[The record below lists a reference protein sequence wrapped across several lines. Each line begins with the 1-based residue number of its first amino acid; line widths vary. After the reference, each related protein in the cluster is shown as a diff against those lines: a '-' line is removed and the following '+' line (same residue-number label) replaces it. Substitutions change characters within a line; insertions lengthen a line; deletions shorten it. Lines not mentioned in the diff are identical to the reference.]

1 MKRTLCFGFAATL
14 LASTASAQMPPAG
27 GGQTIGLAAALQRSY
42 NGIKQNLTEAAG
54 KLSDAD
60 YGYRPSPDIRPYG
73 SQFGHVA
80 NFHYLFCSAVKGEP
94 NPNQGQ
100 DLEKKTTKA
109 EFVKALADSF
119 AYCDGAFSSLTDE
132 NALQLVKQGQN
143 QVARA
148 AVLSNLIA
156 HDSEEY
162 GVITVYL
169 RTKALVPPSTERGMG
184 MRGRG
189 GD

>member
-1 MKRTLCFGFAATL
+1 
-14 LASTASAQMPPAG
+14 MPAAG
-27 GGQTIGLAAALQRSY
+27 GGQTIGLTAAIQRSY
-42 NGIKQNLTEAAG
+42 NGLKQNLTEAAG

-189 GD
+189 GN

>member
-1 MKRTLCFGFAATL
+1 MKRTLCLVFGALF
-14 LASTASAQMPPAG
+14 LASTASAQMPG
-27 GGQTIGLAAALQRSY
+27 GGPQTISLAVALQRAY
-42 NGIKQNLTEAAG
+42 DGVKQNLTAAAD
-54 KLSDAD
+54 KMSDAD
-60 YGYRPSPDIRPYG
+60 YGYRPSPEIRPYG
-73 SQFGHVA
+73 GQFGHVA
-80 NFHYLFCSAVKGEP
+80 NFHYMFCSAVKGEP

-119 AYCDGAFSSLTDE
+119 AYCDPAFTSLTNE
-132 NALQLVKQGQN
+132 NALQLVTQGQN
-143 QVARA
+143 QIARA

-156 HDSEEY
+156 HDNEEY
-162 GVITVYL
+162 GVIAVYL

-189 GD
+189 GR